1 MEFPEPQATGF
12 TVYTKTDCSYCVKVK
27 FLLEEFEHTYTAIN
41 CDEYLTDKPAFLT
54 FIQGIA
60 GKEHKTFP
68 IVFFDGKYIGG
79 FDNTMH
85 FLRLTACP

>member
-1 MEFPEPQATGF
+1 MEFPAPEPTGF

-27 FLLEEFEHTYTAIN
+27 ILLEEFEQTFTVIN
-41 CDEYLTDKPAFLT
+41 CDEYLMDKPAFLT
-54 FIQGIA
+54 FVQGIA

-79 FDNTMH
+79 YDTTMH
-85 FLRLTACP
+85 FLRLSRCP